1 MRTLAAAILL
11 CLALTPAAVAE
22 DQESR
27 RACLGLLALAANAAG
42 NLLAGFTSPGLALPA
57 HTLRADEG
65 ALHCLFL
72 SNENA
77 LLYLALV
84 GGKANA
90 FILKADSTFEIPL
103 SQ

>member
-22 DQESR
+22 DQKSR
-27 RACLGLLALAANAAG
+27 RACLVLLTFATKASG
-42 NLLAGFTSPGLALPA
+42 DLLAGFRSPGLAIPA
-57 HTLRADEG
+57 HTRRDDEG

-90 FILKADSTFEIPL
+90 FILKVDSVFEIPL
-103 SQ
+103 SR